1 MRVHCLNNAF
11 LSNVNGTACLHIA
24 FRNNAEDLG
33 AWAQFSTATHCAAAA
48 LVETFT
54 NKVHRHSWVCPHK
67 KPSKH
72 WDIRNCNSAHSPP

>member
-33 AWAQFSTATHCAAAA
+33 PGRSSARPLTVLLRPWLRLSPTKSTVTAGCA
-48 LVETFT
+48 LI
-54 NKVHRHSWVCPHK
+54 KSH
-67 KPSKH
+67 PSTGT
-72 WDIRNCNSAHSPP
+72 